1 MQKTN
6 FKGRC
11 LKRQLS
17 KCEGVCRTFSELADA
32 YALQLEKKE
41 EIEKIQC
48 NVLMEGLP
56 LGNYTSDFVCKKTN
70 GNLLVRECVQR
81 KHLSKPLTVK
91 QLNESRK
98 FWMQHGVKDW
108 GIVIDCIKRLIG
120 ACKESLFS

>member
-32 YALQLEKKE
+32 YALQLEKEE

-70 GNLLVRECVQR
+70 GDLLVRECVQR

-108 GIVIDCIKRLIG
+108 GIVID
-120 ACKESLFS
+120 EE